1 MRQFQIYH
9 QYASPGF
16 RMGLPR
22 VYGGLGPF
30 FSSALWWNVCQ
41 LVASKGLLET
51 FCHNGIEEPS
61 QGWQLQ
67 DAEGE
72 EQDPDKVYEIPGLD
86 EAAIDAWWMSFK
98 DSHDYILASQNCST
112 TVKDALK
119 AGGAWTKLTAEQQ
132 EEFDDISVW
141 TPKDVDN
148 LCSALTEW
156 LA

>member
-1 MRQFQIYH
+1 
-9 QYASPGF
+9 
-16 RMGLPR
+16 MGLKSP
-22 VYGGLGPF
+22 VE
-30 FSSALWWNVCQ
+30 A
-41 LVASKGLLET
+41 
-51 FCHNGIEEPS
+51 
-61 QGWQLQ
+61 WQLQ
-67 DAEGE
+67 DV
-72 EQDPDKVYEIPGLD
+72 D
-86 EAAIDAWWMSFK
+86 IDAWWMRFK